1 MFAASKAATRD
12 MTKVTFGPGN
22 DIPGL
27 ICGPKGA
34 PAVVVLQEWWGITD
48 QILEHAGRVASIGFR
63 VIVPDLYKGK
73 QGVNAEEASHL
84 MGALDFPAALAEVG
98 HAAKFLRAE
107 GSRKVGVVGFC
118 MGGALALGAAAASPD
133 ISCAVS
139 FYGVNTGLFTP
150 EALAAKPVSGHF
162 GAADAM
168 AGFSDP
174 DTARALETLLRGAG
188 STQVGITV
196 HPGVGHA
203 FMNTSPAP
211 FDTFEDRQAKLGF
224 PPFDERTAEAAWS
237 GTNSFL
243 MRHLVFGA

>member
-12 MTKVTFGPGN
+12 MAKVTFGPSGN
-22 DIPGL
+22 IPGL
-27 ICGPKGA
+27 VCGPKGA
-34 PAVVVLQEWWGITD
+34 PAVIVLQEWWGVTEP
-48 QILEHAGRVASIGFR
+48 ILDHAGRVASVGFR

-73 QGVNAEEASHL
+73 LGVDADEASHL

-133 ISCAVS
+133 INCAVT
-139 FYGVNTGLFTP
+139 FYGVNAGLFAP
-150 EALAAKPVSGHF
+150 AALAAKPVRGHF
-162 GAADAM
+162 GEADAM

-174 DTARALETLLRGAG
+174 ETARALEAMLREAG
-188 STQVGITV
+188 STQAGVTV
-196 HPGVGHA
+196 HKGVGHA
-203 FMNTSPAP
+203 FMNSSPAP
-211 FDTFEDRQAKLGF
+211 FTSFDERQAKLGF
-224 PPFDERTAEAAWS
+224 PPYDERVAEAAWAD
-237 GTNSFL
+237 TNSFL